1 MRKPIAVATIAIA
14 ALALSACS
22 AETGGGNGSGSTAA
36 LRLSTISAVESFAP
50 GVFGTGPVTIALEP
64 VYDSLFRNDD
74 EGVPGAHIAT
84 EWSYDD
90 TNTVLSLTLRDDVTF
105 TDGTALD
112 ADAVK
117 QNLDSART
125 QSGESGGQ
133 LRFLS
138 SVDVVD
144 ATHLTI
150 TLTAPDPSLLSNL
163 GGTAGM
169 LASPAALG
177 SPELATVPVGSG
189 PYEYDEAQSQAGTT
203 YVYDRNEDYWDK
215 DAYPYDSVT
224 VTVYNDATS
233 VINSLRSGQL
243 DSGVVDAKEVA
254 GLESA
259 GLKTTA
265 APAYTTS
272 GLFLFDRAGTLVPAL
287 GDVRVRQAINY
298 ALDRSAFA
306 DQVFGGEATAT
317 DQMFS
322 ADSAAYD
329 PALEDVYPYDVD
341 KAKALLAEAGYAD
354 GFDLPMPDVSVVFPA
369 QQAAVTEAL
378 TAIGIR
384 PQYQPVN
391 GATFISDLLS
401 AKYPAAIF
409 GLNTFRPWDVAQLSM
424 TSQSVWNTF
433 KTDDATVNDL
443 ITTAQTQTGDEQ
455 DATFKELNSYIVE
468 QAWYAPYA
476 QQDNVYA
483 TSSSLSVT
491 PQRYLTSI
499 PLWNYAPA
507 S

>member
-22 AETGGGNGSGSTAA
+22 ADSGGQSGSGSTAT
-36 LRLSTISAVESFAP
+36 LRLSAIAAVESFAP
-50 GVFGTGPVTIALEP
+50 GAFSTGPASAFLQP
-64 VYDSLFRNDD
+64 VYDSLLQNDD
-74 EGVPGAHIAT
+74 DGEPGPRIAT

-90 TNTVLSLTLRDDVTF
+90 TNTVLTLTLRDDVTF

-112 ADAVK
+112 AEAVK
-117 QNLDSART
+117 KNLDSARQQT
-125 QSGESGGQ
+125 GEAGGQ
-133 LRFLS
+133 LRFIS

-150 TLTAPDPSLLSNL
+150 TLSAADPSLLTNL
-163 GGTAGM
+163 AGTAGM
-169 LASPAALG
+169 LASPAALDT
-177 SPELATVPVGSG
+177 PELATVPIGSG
-189 PYEYDEAQSQAGTT
+189 PYEYDAAQSQAGTT

-215 DAYPYDSVT
+215 AEYPYDSVT

-233 VINSLRSGQL
+233 LINSLRSGQL
-243 DSGVVDAKEVA
+243 DSGIVDAKEIS

-259 GLKTTA
+259 GLTTTS

-272 GLFLFDRAGTLVPAL
+272 GLFLFDRAGTQVPAL

-298 ALDRSAFA
+298 AFDRTAFA
-306 DQVFGGEATAT
+306 EQVFDGEGTAT

-329 PALEDVYPYDVD
+329 PSLEDAYPYDVD

-354 GFDLPMPDVSVVFPA
+354 GFDLPMPDVSVVFPT

-409 GLNTFRPWDVAQLSM
+409 NLNTFRPWDVAQLSM
-424 TSQSVWNTF
+424 GSQSVWNTF
-433 KTDDATVNDL
+433 KTDDATVTSL
-443 ITTAQTQTGDEQ
+443 IAAAQTQSGDEQ
-455 DATFKELNSYIVE
+455 IATFKELNKYIVE
-468 QAWYAPYA
+468 QAWYAPYVQA
-476 QQDNVYA
+476 NNVYA
-483 TSSSLSVT
+483 TSAGVSVT
-491 PQRYLTSI
+491 PQRYSVQI